1 MMKKPMMPMMASAT
15 TAMAMPIPIEA
26 PDDRL
31 FNPFPP
37 DELLLPLLPVDCAA
51 APFKSLDSHRI
62 SIMGALTMND
72 IKYVEVVVTV

>member
-37 DELLLPLLPVDCAA
+37 DELLLPLLPVDCAGS
-51 APFKSLDSHRI
+51 PFKSRDSHRI
-62 SIMGALTMND
+62 SIIGALTMNEL
-72 IKYVEVVVTV
+72 YVVEVVVKV